1 MQLQNTTKTK
11 GHCTSQLERKDRLP
25 GRGATFRPAA
35 TSQQNN
41 RTQMKPAM
49 SLYDGTDFSESK
61 KLNPKERIWY
71 PKAGKQCTR
80 ALSLSR
86 VRLYATPWTVAHQAP
101 LFMGFSRQEY
111 WSGLPCPPSGD
122 FPDPGIKP
130 ASLASPELTGGFF
143 TTRATWEAITQFSS
157 VAQSCPTL
165 CSPMDCSTS
174 GFPVHH
180 QLLEPTQTHP
190 LRLWC
195 YPNISSSVV
204 PFSRLQSFLASGS
217 FGGYVSL
224 K

>member
-86 VRLYATPWTVAHQAP
+86 IRLYATPWTVAHQAP
-101 LFMGFSRQEY
+101 LSSEFCRQEY
-111 WSGLPCPPSGD
+111 WSRLPFPSPGD
-122 FPDPGIKP
+122 LPDPGIEP
-130 ASLASPELTGGFF
+130 ASPAWQVDALPLHSLYFLWPYLFKRILSP
-143 TTRATWEAITQFSS
+143 
-157 VAQSCPTL
+157 
-165 CSPMDCSTS
+165 
-174 GFPVHH
+174 H
-180 QLLEPTQTHP
+180 LLLFLFQ
-190 LRLWC
+190 
-195 YPNISSSVV
+195 NIEN
-204 PFSRLQSFLASGS
+204 SFYLLNP
-217 FGGYVSL
+217 YSL
-224 K
+224 SKFNRH